1 MVDVNTVS
9 ILFAGGS
16 VILLMATIVLVVLVL
31 GFPDLEITKTIR
43 NLLDEQ
49 GLRFAAL
56 VAVMA
61 TFGSLYYSEFAGFTP
76 CKFCHYQRHAMYPL
90 AVLLPLG
97 VLRADDGVRIYGMVI
112 AGIGFALASY
122 HVRMQFWPS
131 SVKASCSLDAPCT
144 QRLVTVFGDVVKWPG
159 TEDLY
164 GNAVVG
170 VSIPMMAWSFFLAII
185 VILGLIRTNAQAN
198 DSEE

>member
-90 AVLLPLG
+90 
-97 VLRADDGVRIYGMVI
+97 
-112 AGIGFALASY
+112 
-122 HVRMQFWPS
+122 
-131 SVKASCSLDAPCT
+131 SL
-144 QRLVTVFGDVVKWPG
+144 
-159 TEDLY
+159 
-164 GNAVVG
+164 
-170 VSIPMMAWSFFLAII
+170 IHI
-185 VILGLIRTNAQAN
+185 
-198 DSEE
+198 

>member
-1 MVDVNTVS
+1 MVDVNTMS
-9 ILFAGGS
+9 MLFASGS
-16 VILLMATIVLVVLVL
+16 VILLIATLTLAILAL
-31 GFPDLEITKTIR
+31 GFPDLKITQTIR
-43 NLLDEQ
+43 NHVDEH
-49 GLRFAAL
+49 GLRLAAL

-97 VLRADDGVRIYGMVI
+97 VLRADDGVRLYGMVI

-122 HVRMQFWPS
+122 HVRMQFWPG

-144 QRLVTVFGDVVKWPG
+144 QRLVTVFGDVLKWPG
-159 TEDLY
+159 TEDIY
-164 GNAVVG
+164 GNIVVG

-185 VILGLIRTNAQAN
+185 ILLGLIRTNARISDA
-198 DSEE
+198 EE